1 MLSEKMQAAL
11 NSQIKAELDS
21 AYLYLSMAAHFEA
34 VNLGGFAKWMRL
46 QAKEEQGHAMRIFDF
61 VVERGGRVVLEAV
74 DKPQTDFGRP
84 VEVFQQVLEHERKV
98 TGLIHDLYA
107 MAQSEKDYAS
117 QVMLHWFIEEQVEEE
132 STAEGIVERLR
143 LAGDAGAA
151 LLLLDRE
158 LGARSDD

>member
-11 NSQIKAELDS
+11 NAQIKAELDS

-151 LLLLDRE
+151 HLLLDRE

>member
-11 NSQIKAELDS
+11 NAQIKAELDS

>member
-1 MLSEKMQAAL
+1 MQAAL
-11 NSQIKAELDS
+11 NAQIKAELDS

>member
-1 MLSEKMQAAL
+1 MQAEL
-11 NSQIKAELDS
+11 NAQIKAELDS

>member
-1 MLSEKMQAAL
+1 MQAAL

>member
-1 MLSEKMQAAL
+1 MQAAL
-11 NSQIKAELDS
+11 NAQIKAELDS

-61 VVERGGRVVLEAV
+61 VIERGGRVVLEAV